1 MDEKY
6 CFVIQPFQEIFDKRY
21 EDIYDPAIRAAGLT
35 PYRVD
40 RDPSTKVPIEQ
51 IEKKI
56 EEATICFADISI
68 DNPNVWYE
76 LGFAFASGK
85 DVIMVCDKQRTEF
98 PFDVRHKSIIPYS
111 NDSKRDFEDLEKQIK
126 EKIRAYLSNQKAY
139 RHSIATPLQEASG
152 LQPFELTMLSI
163 IIGEQ
168 KSIQNTVSTYTISQQ
183 MKNAGFTDAATGIG
197 IRLLQNKNFIEG
209 ILDQDWNGN
218 EFYACRLTAAG
229 ESFILSNLN
238 LFELSLQKNI
248 IQSPAS
254 PFDSTTSLPF

>member
-1 MDEKY
+1 MDEKL

-40 RDPSTKVPIEQ
+40 RDPSAKILIEQ

-56 EEATICFADISI
+56 DEATICLADISI

-76 LGFAFASGK
+76 LGYAFASEK
-85 DVIMVCDKQRTEF
+85 DVVMVCDKQRKEF

-111 NDSKRDFEDLEKQIK
+111 NDSKRDFDNLENQIK
-126 EKIRAYLSNQKAY
+126 EKIQVYLSQQKT
-139 RHSIATPLQEASG
+139 SIPSIVTPLQEASG

-168 KSIQNTVSTYTISQQ
+168 KSIQETVSIYTINQQ

-197 IRLLQNKNFIEG
+197 MRLLRNKNFIEC
-209 ILDQDWNGN
+209 IIDQDWNGN
-218 EFYACRLTAAG
+218 EFYACRLTPDG
-229 ESFILSNLN
+229 ENFILSNLN

-248 IQSPAS
+248 IQPNNL
-254 PFDSTTSLPF
+254 PFDTSSPLPF